1 MAVENAGDF
10 FLWGKKS
17 FESGCGEGKYRN
29 HVSDSKYGVK
39 GQGRIAKSFL
49 LPIVINFVLSFVK
62 GIYYVLNL
70 LVQFL
75 LVKF

>member
-1 MAVENAGDF
+1 MRAI
-10 FLWGKKS
+10 S
-17 FESGCGEGKYRN
+17 FCGEKNRLKVGVGGKYRN